1 MIIGDSRSGKTGSL
15 FNLIIQERDIDKIY
29 LYVKDP
35 YEAKYHFLINK
46 PESTKLEQIRHHL
59 NDSKAFIEY
68 SNDRDDIYKNIE
80 KCIPNKKI
88 KMSIVFDDMIP
99 VTLSNKKLNPIAKPL
114 SYFITQPYFAEPKN
128 IRLNSMHYFV
138 MKIPNKQGL

>member
-1 MIIGDSRSGKTGSL
+1 MIIGGSRSGKTGSL

-35 YEAKYHFLINK
+35 YESKYHFLANK
-46 PESTKLEQIRHHL
+46 QESTRLEQIRQYL
-59 NDSKAFIEY
+59 NDSKAFIKY

-80 KCIPNKKI
+80 KYIPNKKS

-99 VTLSNKKLNPIAKPL
+99 VTLSNKKLNSIAKPSLILLHNLILL
-114 SYFITQPYFAEPKN
+114 SQ
-128 IRLNSMHYFV
+128 
-138 MKIPNKQGL
+138 KILD

>member
-1 MIIGDSRSGKTGSL
+1 MITGGSRSGKTGSL

-35 YEAKYHFLINK
+35 YEAKYQFLINK
-46 PESTKLEQIRHHL
+46 QESTRLEQIRQHL
-59 NDSKAFIEY
+59 NDSKTFIEY

-80 KCIPNKKI
+80 KYIPNKKS

-99 VTLSNKKLNPIAKPL
+99 VTLSNKKLNPIAKPF
-114 SYFITQPYFAEPKN
+114 SYFITQPYFAEPKK
-128 IRLNSMHYFV
+128 Y
-138 MKIPNKQGL
+138 